1 MIGPMCK
8 GIDCD
13 VAHNCLRYRA
23 LPIEGQ
29 RYRHLHQNKPAFDKH
44 GFCKDFVFK
53 GGAQPIRK
61 LTNEERDR
69 FGLRI
74 TGGM

>member
-8 GIDCD
+8 GIDCK

-23 LPIEGQ
+23 IEMPNQGWRRSQ
-29 RYRHLHQNKPAFDKH
+29 LNKPSKDRQ

-61 LTNEERDR
+61 LTNEERER
-69 FGLRI
+69 FGLRE